1 LQIWNLIWALAASS
15 MVERFGRRN
24 LFMTSVVGM
33 TIFFTMQTICTAQFS
48 INGNKSAGHAVIAF
62 IFLYSAAYA

>member
-1 LQIWNLIWALAASS
+1 